1 MSKLDELLRELCPN
15 GVEYKKLGEIATIS
29 RGGNFQKKDFLT
41 EGVPCIHYGQIYT
54 KYGLFADKTFTFIS
68 EECAKKQKMAQP
80 NDIVMAVTSENIE
93 DVCKC
98 LAWLGDEPAAI
109 SGHSAIIH
117 HNQNAKYLVYYFHS
131 QMFFAQKRKLA
142 HGTKVIEV
150 TPDAL
155 VDITLPLPPIEVQR
169 EIVRILDNFTNLTAE
184 LTAELTARKT
194 QYGYYRDK
202 VLTPKDDVVVE
213 TLGNICRFVR
223 GPFGGALKKE
233 IFKPTGYAVYEQQH
247 AIYRKLEFR
256 YYIDKQKYEEL
267 KRFAVHP
274 GEMIVSC
281 SGTIG
286 KTFVIPENAPEG
298 VINQALLKLT
308 PTSRINVFYLQYFFD
323 NTISKILNSVA
334 RGGAIK
340 NVPSVE
346 ELKAIKI
353 PIPTLEVQQRL
364 VEVLD
369 NFEKICSD
377 LNIGL
382 PAEIEARQKQ
392 YEYYRDKLLTFAET
406 GNTILSR
413 AEQSR
418 AEQSRAEQSR
428 AEQSKALIKLVQ
440 YVYGCVW
447 LELGNVIVSLNTG
460 LNPRK
465 FFKLNTEDA
474 TNYYI
479 TIREMKDGKIV
490 PSEKTDRMN
499 DEARMLCNN
508 RSNLEVGDVLF
519 SGTGTIGETAVIEK
533 EPSNWN
539 IKEGVYAIKP
549 NQTMIQPM
557 YLRYILMTDFIKKEY
572 MKKAAGGTVQS
583 VPMGELKKIKIPVPS
598 LQEQSRITGVL
609 KQLDDLCNDLT
620 SGLPAEIEARQKQY
634 EYYRDKLLTFK
645 EVAAT

>member
-1 MSKLDELLRELCPN
+1 MSKLDKLLRELCPN

-54 KYGLFADKTFTFIS
+54 KYGLFTDKTFTFIS

-169 EIVRILDNFTNLTAE
+169 EIVRMLDSYTESVVELQRQ
-184 LTAELTARKT
+184 LTAELTARKA
-194 QYGYYRDK
+194 QYSHYRDK
-202 VLTPKDDVVVE
+202 LLSYTSTAQMEKLGDTCEMKAGKAIASGLISDERTEETPIKCYGGNGVRGYVKNANENGSYPIIGRQGALCGNVKYAEGQFYATEHAVVVKPKE
-213 TLGNICRFVR
+213 KYNPRFLYHLLTNMNLNQYKSAGAQPGLAVKNI
-223 GPFGGALKKE
+223 A
-233 IFKPTGYAVYEQQH
+233 
-247 AIYRKLEFR
+247 
-256 YYIDKQKYEEL
+256 EL
-267 KRFAVHP
+267 VAPVPPLNVQNR
-274 GEMIVSC
+274 IV
-281 SGTIG
+281 
-286 KTFVIPENAPEG
+286 N
-298 VINQALLKLT
+298 
-308 PTSRINVFYLQYFFD
+308 
-323 NTISKILNSVA
+323 
-334 RGGAIK
+334 
-340 NVPSVE
+340 
-346 ELKAIKI
+346 
-353 PIPTLEVQQRL
+353 
-364 VEVLD
+364 VLD

-428 AEQSKALIKLVQ
+428 ALIKLLQ
-440 YVYGCVW
+440 YVFGYVRIS
-447 LELGNVIVSLNTG
+447 LGDIGSICMCKRILKSQTNTVSGVPFYKIGTFG
-460 LNPRK
+460 K
-465 FFKLNTEDA
+465 EADA
-474 TNYYI
+474 YI
-479 TIREMKDGKIV
+479 TQETFN
-490 PSEKTDRMN
+490 EY
-499 DEARMLCNN
+499 
-508 RSNLEVGDVLF
+508 RSKYNFPKKGDVLI
-519 SGTGTIGETAVIEK
+519 SAAGTIGRTVVYNGKPAYFQD
-533 EPSNWN
+533 SNIVWIDN
-539 IKEGVYAIKP
+539 NESVVL
-549 NQTMIQPM
+549 NS
-557 YLRYILMTDFIKKEY
+557 YLRYCYELKPW
-572 MKKAAGGTVQS
+572 KASEGGT
-583 VPMGELKKIKIPVPS
+583 IPRLYNDNIAKAVIAVPS
-598 LQEQSRITGVL
+598 IEEQKRIVSI
-609 KQLDDLCNDLT
+609 LDRFDVICNDLT

>member
-1 MSKLDELLRELCPN
+1 MSKLDELLRELCPD

-98 LAWLGDEPAAI
+98 LAWLGDEPVAV

-117 HNQNAKYLVYYFHS
+117 HHQNAKYLVYYFHS

-155 VDITLPLPPIEVQR
+155 VDIALPVPPVEVQR

-194 QYGYYRDK
+194 QYAYYRDNLLTTKPQWNHVKILDMLSQPITDGPHTTPQFVQNGVPFISVDSIWDGKIHFEKRRGYITEEFDEECCKKYKPQKNDVYMVKSGSTTGK
-202 VLTPKDDVVVE
+202 VAFVDTDIRF
-213 TLGNICRFVR
+213 NIWSPLAAMRVNEKNSARF
-223 GPFGGALKKE
+223 L
-233 IFKPTGYAVYEQQH
+233 
-247 AIYRKLEFR
+247 
-256 YYIDKQKYEEL
+256 
-267 KRFAVHP
+267 
-274 GEMIVSC
+274 
-281 SGTIG
+281 
-286 KTFVIPENAPEG
+286 
-298 VINQALLKLT
+298 
-308 PTSRINVFYLQYFFD
+308 FYLLQTERVQKQVKAKSSHGSQP
-323 NTISKILNSVA
+323 NLGM
-334 RGGAIK
+334 R
-340 NVPSVE
+340 
-346 ELKAIKI
+346 ELEQFEVDI
-353 PIPTLEVQQRL
+353 PPLDVQNRI
-364 VEVLD
+364 VNVLD

-392 YEYYRDKLLTFAET
+392 YEYYRDKLLTFAEN

-428 AEQSKALIKLVQ
+428 AEQSRALIKLLQ
-440 YVYGCVW
+440 YVFGYAVVSLQDVVKNSCSGGTPKKGVSEYYEDGNIPW
-447 LELGNVIVSLNTG
+447 LRTQEVVFRDICKTECFITESAVKNSAAKWIPENCVIVAISG
-460 LNPRK
+460 
-465 FFKLNTEDA
+465 A
-474 TNYYI
+474 TAGRCAIN
-479 TIREMKDGKIV
+479 KI
-490 PSEKTDRMN
+490 PLTTN
-499 DEARMLCNN
+499 QHCL
-508 RSNLEVGDVLF
+508 NLEVDPEMALYRYVYYCICAKQEELLAKKEGARGDLN
-519 SGTGTIGETAVIEK
+519 STRILSLQIDLPSIEK
-533 EPSNWN
+533 QKRIVS
-539 IKEGVYAIKP
+539 ILDRFDAI
-549 NQTMIQPM
+549 
-557 YLRYILMTDFIKKEY
+557 
-572 MKKAAGGTVQS
+572 
-583 VPMGELKKIKIPVPS
+583 
-598 LQEQSRITGVL
+598 
-609 KQLDDLCNDLT
+609 CNDLT

-645 EVAAT
+645 EVATT

>member
-1 MSKLDELLRELCPN
+1 MSKLDELLRELCPD
-15 GVEYKKLGEIATIS
+15 GVEYKKLGEIATIF

-68 EECAKKQKMAQP
+68 EECAKKQKMARP

-98 LAWLGDEPAAI
+98 LAWLGDEPVAV

-155 VDITLPLPPIEVQR
+155 VDIALPVPPIEIQR

-194 QYGYYRDK
+194 QYAYYRDNLLTTKPQWNHVKILDMLSQPITDGPHTTPQFVQNGVPFISVDSIWDGKIHFEKRRGYITEEFDEECCKKYKPQKNDVYMVKSGSTTGK
-202 VLTPKDDVVVE
+202 VAFVDTDIRF
-213 TLGNICRFVR
+213 NIWSPLAAMRVNEKNSARF
-223 GPFGGALKKE
+223 L
-233 IFKPTGYAVYEQQH
+233 
-247 AIYRKLEFR
+247 
-256 YYIDKQKYEEL
+256 
-267 KRFAVHP
+267 
-274 GEMIVSC
+274 
-281 SGTIG
+281 
-286 KTFVIPENAPEG
+286 
-298 VINQALLKLT
+298 
-308 PTSRINVFYLQYFFD
+308 FYLLQTERVQKQVKAKSSHGSQP
-323 NTISKILNSVA
+323 NLGM
-334 RGGAIK
+334 R
-340 NVPSVE
+340 
-346 ELKAIKI
+346 ELEQFEVDI
-353 PIPTLEVQQRL
+353 PPLDVQNRI
-364 VEVLD
+364 VNVLD

-392 YEYYRDKLLTFAET
+392 YEYYRDKLLTFVET

-418 AEQSRAEQSR
+418 AEQSRA
-428 AEQSKALIKLVQ
+428 LIKLLQ
-440 YVYGCVW
+440 YVFGYAVVTLEDIAENCDSMRKPVTSGKREAGEYPYYGAS
-447 LELGNVIVSLNTG
+447 GIVDYVKDYIFDGDYLLVSEDGANLLARSTPIAFSISGKNWVNNHAHVLKFDCYETRRFIEFYLNSIDLSSYISG
-460 LNPRK
+460 GAQP
-465 FFKLNTEDA
+465 KLNQKNLNRIEIPLPSQERQK
-474 TNYYI
+474 YI
-479 TIREMKDGKIV
+479 VEILDRFDTI
-490 PSEKTDRMN
+490 
-499 DEARMLCNN
+499 
-508 RSNLEVGDVLF
+508 
-519 SGTGTIGETAVIEK
+519 
-533 EPSNWN
+533 
-539 IKEGVYAIKP
+539 
-549 NQTMIQPM
+549 
-557 YLRYILMTDFIKKEY
+557 
-572 MKKAAGGTVQS
+572 
-583 VPMGELKKIKIPVPS
+583 
-598 LQEQSRITGVL
+598 
-609 KQLDDLCNDLT
+609 CNDLT

>member
-1 MSKLDELLRELCPN
+1 MSKLDDLIQKLCPD
-15 GVEYKKLGEIATIS
+15 GVEYKKLGEIATVLRGASPRPIKKYITDDPDGVNWIKIGDVPAGSKYITKSEEKITKEGAEKS
-29 RGGNFQKKDFLT
+29 RYVRRGDFILSNSMSF
-41 EGVPCIHYGQIYT
+41 GRPYILAIDGCIHDGWLSIAN
-54 KYGLFADKTFTFIS
+54 FEDVFIS
-68 EECAKKQKMAQP
+68 DYLYYLLSSTAVQQEMKKRASFGGAVQNLNA
-80 NDIVMAVTSENIE
+80 DIV
-93 DVCKC
+93 K
-98 LAWLGDEPAAI
+98 
-109 SGHSAIIH
+109 
-117 HNQNAKYLVYYFHS
+117 
-131 QMFFAQKRKLA
+131 
-142 HGTKVIEV
+142 
-150 TPDAL
+150 AL
-155 VDITLPLPPIEVQR
+155 DLPIPPLDVQR

-202 VLTPKDDVVVE
+202 LLTPKDDVVVE

-323 NTISKILNSVA
+323 NTISKIMNGVA

-406 GNTILSR
+406 GNTILNGTER
-413 AEQSR
+413 NGTER
-418 AEQSRAEQSR
+418 NGTERNGT
-428 AEQSKALIKLVQ
+428 LIKLLR
-440 YVYGCVW
+440 YVFGYVRIP
-447 LELGNVIVSLNTG
+447 LGDVGSICMCKRILKSQTNTASG
-460 LNPRK
+460 VPFYK
-465 FFKLNTEDA
+465 IGTFGKEADA
-474 TNYYI
+474 YI
-479 TIREMKDGKIV
+479 SQETF
-490 PSEKTDRMN
+490 
-499 DEARMLCNN
+499 DEY
-508 RSNLEVGDVLF
+508 RSRYNFPKKGDVLI
-519 SGTGTIGETAVIEK
+519 SAAGTIGRTVVYDGKPAYFQD
-533 EPSNWN
+533 SNIVWIDN
-539 IKEGVYAIKP
+539 DESIVL
-549 NQTMIQPM
+549 NS
-557 YLRYILMTDFIKKEY
+557 YLRYCYELKPW
-572 MKKAAGGTVQS
+572 KASEGGTIPRLYNDNIAKAVIA
-583 VPMGELKKIKIPVPS
+583 VPPIE
-598 LQEQSRITGVL
+598 EQKRIVSI
-609 KQLDDLCNDLT
+609 LDRFDVICNDLT

-634 EYYRDKLLTFK
+634 EYYRDKLLSFK
-645 EVAAT
+645 ELI

>member
-15 GVEYKKLGEIATIS
+15 GVEHKRIGDFAMCFPGATPKTTHPEYWENGTIPWMSSGEVNQEEVTFTEKKITQKGYDETSTKMVPVGTVVIALAGQGKTRGKVAITRIPLCTNQSLCAIVVDETVISKYLFHYLRSQYARIREISSGDGT
-29 RGGNFQKKDFLT
+29 RGGLNLKMIKAYV
-41 EGVPCIHYGQIYT
+41 VP
-54 KYGLFADKTFTFIS
+54 
-68 EECAKKQKMAQP
+68 
-80 NDIVMAVTSENIE
+80 V
-93 DVCKC
+93 
-98 LAWLGDEPAAI
+98 
-109 SGHSAIIH
+109 
-117 HNQNAKYLVYYFHS
+117 
-131 QMFFAQKRKLA
+131 
-142 HGTKVIEV
+142 
-150 TPDAL
+150 
-155 VDITLPLPPIEVQR
+155 PPIEVQK
-169 EIVRILDNFTNLTAE
+169 EIVRILDSYTEKIDE
-184 LTAELTARKT
+184 LTQNLMTEITARNT

-202 VLTPKDDVVVE
+202 LLTPKDDVVVE

-418 AEQSRAEQSR
+418 AEQSRAEQS
-428 AEQSKALIKLVQ
+428 
-440 YVYGCVW
+440 
-447 LELGNVIVSLNTG
+447 
-460 LNPRK
+460 
-465 FFKLNTEDA
+465 
-474 TNYYI
+474 
-479 TIREMKDGKIV
+479 
-490 PSEKTDRMN
+490 TD
-499 DEARMLCNN
+499 
-508 RSNLEVGDVLF
+508 
-519 SGTGTIGETAVIEK
+519 
-533 EPSNWN
+533 
-539 IKEGVYAIKP
+539 
-549 NQTMIQPM
+549 
-557 YLRYILMTDFIKKEY
+557 
-572 MKKAAGGTVQS
+572 
-583 VPMGELKKIKIPVPS
+583 
-598 LQEQSRITGVL
+598 
-609 KQLDDLCNDLT
+609 
-620 SGLPAEIEARQKQY
+620 
-634 EYYRDKLLTFK
+634 
-645 EVAAT
+645 

>member
-1 MSKLDELLRELCPN
+1 MSKLDELLRELCPD

-68 EECAKKQKMAQP
+68 EECAKKQKMARP

-98 LAWLGDEPAAI
+98 LAWLGDESVAV

-155 VDITLPLPPIEVQR
+155 VDIALPVPPIEIQR

-194 QYGYYRDK
+194 QYAYYRDNLLTTKPQWNHVKILDMLSQPITDGPHTTPQFVQNGVPFISVDSIWDGKIHFEKRRGYITEEFDEECCKKYKPQKNDVYMVKSGSTTGK
-202 VLTPKDDVVVE
+202 VAFVDTDIRF
-213 TLGNICRFVR
+213 NIWSPLAAMRVNEKNSARF
-223 GPFGGALKKE
+223 L
-233 IFKPTGYAVYEQQH
+233 
-247 AIYRKLEFR
+247 
-256 YYIDKQKYEEL
+256 
-267 KRFAVHP
+267 
-274 GEMIVSC
+274 
-281 SGTIG
+281 
-286 KTFVIPENAPEG
+286 
-298 VINQALLKLT
+298 
-308 PTSRINVFYLQYFFD
+308 FYLLQTERVQKQVKAKSSHGSQP
-323 NTISKILNSVA
+323 NLGM
-334 RGGAIK
+334 R
-340 NVPSVE
+340 
-346 ELKAIKI
+346 ELEQFEVDI
-353 PIPTLEVQQRL
+353 PPLDVQNRI
-364 VEVLD
+364 VNVLD

-428 AEQSKALIKLVQ
+428 AEQSRA
-440 YVYGCVW
+440 
-447 LELGNVIVSLNTG
+447 
-460 LNPRK
+460 
-465 FFKLNTEDA
+465 
-474 TNYYI
+474 
-479 TIREMKDGKIV
+479 
-490 PSEKTDRMN
+490 
-499 DEARMLCNN
+499 
-508 RSNLEVGDVLF
+508 
-519 SGTGTIGETAVIEK
+519 
-533 EPSNWN
+533 
-539 IKEGVYAIKP
+539 
-549 NQTMIQPM
+549 
-557 YLRYILMTDFIKKEY
+557 
-572 MKKAAGGTVQS
+572 
-583 VPMGELKKIKIPVPS
+583 
-598 LQEQSRITGVL
+598 EQSRAEQSRALINLLQYVFGYAMLPLSEIANVFRGEYITKKNEKAGNIPVILGGQEPAYYIDRANHIGEIVAVARSGASAGFVSYWDEPIFITDGFGYEVKKEVAIPKYLYYVL
-609 KQLDDLCNDLT
+609 KNKEIELNGMKRGAGVPHVSGERLGKINLPVPPIEEQKRVVSILDRFDAICNDLT

-634 EYYRDKLLTFK
+634 EYYRDRLLSFK
-645 EVAAT
+645 ELN

>member
-1 MSKLDELLRELCPN
+1 MSKLDELLRELCPD

-98 LAWLGDEPAAI
+98 LAWLGDEPVAV

-117 HNQNAKYLVYYFHS
+117 HHQNAKYLVYYFHS

-155 VDITLPLPPIEVQR
+155 VDIALPVPPVEVQR

-194 QYGYYRDK
+194 QYAYYRDNLLTTKPQWNHVKILDMLSQPITDGPHTTPQFVQNGVPFISVDSIWDGKIHFEKRRGYITEEFDEECCKKYKPQKNDVYMVKSGSTTGK
-202 VLTPKDDVVVE
+202 VAFVDTDIRF
-213 TLGNICRFVR
+213 NIWSPLAAMRVNEKNSARF
-223 GPFGGALKKE
+223 L
-233 IFKPTGYAVYEQQH
+233 
-247 AIYRKLEFR
+247 
-256 YYIDKQKYEEL
+256 
-267 KRFAVHP
+267 
-274 GEMIVSC
+274 
-281 SGTIG
+281 
-286 KTFVIPENAPEG
+286 
-298 VINQALLKLT
+298 
-308 PTSRINVFYLQYFFD
+308 FYLLQTERVQKQVKAKSSHGSQP
-323 NTISKILNSVA
+323 NLGM
-334 RGGAIK
+334 R
-340 NVPSVE
+340 
-346 ELKAIKI
+346 ELEQFEVDI
-353 PIPTLEVQQRL
+353 PPLDVQNRI
-364 VEVLD
+364 VNVLD

-392 YEYYRDKLLTFAET
+392 YEYYRDKLLTFAEN

-428 AEQSKALIKLVQ
+428 ALIKLLQ
-440 YVYGCVW
+440 YVFGYAVVSLQDVVKNSCSGGTPKKGVSEYYEDGNIPW
-447 LELGNVIVSLNTG
+447 LRTQEVVFRDICKTECFITESAVKNSAAKWIPENCVIVAISG
-460 LNPRK
+460 
-465 FFKLNTEDA
+465 A
-474 TNYYI
+474 TAGRCAIN
-479 TIREMKDGKIV
+479 KI
-490 PSEKTDRMN
+490 PLTTN
-499 DEARMLCNN
+499 QHCL
-508 RSNLEVGDVLF
+508 NLEVDPEMALYRYVYYCICARQEELLAKKEGARGDLN
-519 SGTGTIGETAVIEK
+519 STRILSLQIDLPSIEK
-533 EPSNWN
+533 QKRIVS
-539 IKEGVYAIKP
+539 ILDRFDAI
-549 NQTMIQPM
+549 
-557 YLRYILMTDFIKKEY
+557 
-572 MKKAAGGTVQS
+572 
-583 VPMGELKKIKIPVPS
+583 
-598 LQEQSRITGVL
+598 
-609 KQLDDLCNDLT
+609 CNDLT